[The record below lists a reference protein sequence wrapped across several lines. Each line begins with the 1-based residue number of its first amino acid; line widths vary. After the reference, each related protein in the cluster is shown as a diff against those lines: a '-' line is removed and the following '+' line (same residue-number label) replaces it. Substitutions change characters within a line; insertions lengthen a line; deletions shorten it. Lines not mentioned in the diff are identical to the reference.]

1 MLKNFCSSD
10 FSALWFCSILSPNY
24 KTGWTLFYQ
33 PKFTYFLLVFVCQ
46 SLHPDAMT
54 LLRLSAGYFC
64 AFRRFPASRIQDL
77 NERFWS
83 LCLRIAVA
91 NPRRGADAP
100 LYSTSFITWG
110 LVPPSEKCWKRHW
123 IVCIISS
130 DFMRTMVVP
139 FMKHYLCV
147 GIYVTAITIT
157 IYTLTQ
163 SACS

>member
-1 MLKNFCSSD
+1 MISLLFG
-10 FSALWFCSILSPNY
+10 SARFYHPTIKPGELYSINRNLLIS
-24 KTGWTLFYQ
+24 
-33 PKFTYFLLVFVCQ
+33 FLCLCQ

-64 AFRRFPASRIQDL
+64 AFRRLPASRIQDL

-110 LVPPSEKCWKRHW
+110 LVPPSEKSWKRHW